1 MMSPLQVI
9 FILVSAITLGAA
21 LMVVTTR
28 NMVRAALWLVLT
40 LFGVAI
46 LFVLLEAGFFAVAQV
61 IIYIGAIAILM
72 IFAIMLTRRIAH
84 DPGPQVNVTWPI
96 AAVIAL
102 GVFALILFFVQGWT
116 KTTSLPAP
124 FLSGFD
130 PLRELGVALVSA
142 NQYLIPFE
150 IASILLLAALIGAIV
165 IAWDK
170 K

>member
-1 MMSPLQVI
+1 MSPLQII
-9 FILVSAITLGAA
+9 FILVSAITLGGAF
-21 LMVVTTR
+21 MVVTTR
-28 NMVRAALWLVLT
+28 NMVRAALWLVLA

-72 IFAIMLTRRIAH
+72 IFAIMLTRRIAR
-84 DPGPQVNVTWPI
+84 DPGQQTNSTWPI
-96 AAVIAL
+96 AAIIAL
-102 GVFALILFFVQGWT
+102 VVFGFIFFFVQTWG
-116 KTTSLPAP
+116 KTTSPPPALPEGTAQ
-124 FLSGFD
+124 LN
-130 PLRELGVALVSA
+130 ELGVALVSA

-150 IASILLLAALIGAIV
+150 VASILLLAALIGAII

>member
-1 MMSPLQVI
+1 MISPLQVI
-9 FILVSAITLGAA
+9 FIVVSAITLGAA

-28 NMVRAALWLVLT
+28 NMVRAALWLVLA

-46 LFVLLEAGFFAVAQV
+46 VFVLLEAGFFAVAQV

-72 IFAIMLTRRIAH
+72 IFAIMLTRRIAQ
-84 DPGPQVNVTWPI
+84 DPGPQVNSTWPI
-96 AAVIAL
+96 AAVVAL
-102 GVFALILFFVQGWT
+102 GIFGLIVMIVQGWN
-116 KTTSLPAP
+116 KSATSLQPLP
-124 FLSGFD
+124 QGFE
-130 PLRELGVALVSA
+130 PLNELGVALVSA

-150 IASILLLAALIGAIV
+150 IASILLLAALIGAII